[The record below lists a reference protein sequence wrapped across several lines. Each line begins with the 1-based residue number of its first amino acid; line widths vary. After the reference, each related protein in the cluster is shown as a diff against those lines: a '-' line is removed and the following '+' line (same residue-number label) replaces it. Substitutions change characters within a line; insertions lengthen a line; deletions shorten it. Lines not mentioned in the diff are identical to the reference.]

1 MVRVAHQGQGC
12 EFPIESNR
20 LYWVD
25 SRDGEVA
32 ATMSDAGHKQAEIK
46 AGPLGGAR
54 RGWPLLSL
62 VLAALLALA
71 CAAVAW
77 HLRGTVPIWLLASG
91 GVLAF
96 LGLVVLF
103 GFIAGIVHIGPGDRN
118 QAFFNG
124 LMDAMGDACVVTDA
138 RGRAVYGN
146 AAYLKL
152 VSAAGLARLVGIENI
167 YTGYPEVARPIYRL
181 SQSMRER
188 RSATEEIRLNAG
200 SSAAGAKTHEPV
212 WIRISVSPIETEG
225 GAGHSLWRH
234 QDISADRAKQE
245 GAFSHLQYIINY
257 LDQAPA
263 GFFSADA
270 EGRIAYI
277 NATLAEWLGLDLEA
291 TTGGALRLKDVVSET
306 GAKLLT
312 GIAPSGEATLTELFD
327 IDLKARDGRIM
338 PVRIIHR
345 TGPDKDGRLQPSRS
359 LVLPQSAKGANAA
372 DTAISEARLSRFF
385 NTAPMGIAELDGQGI
400 IRNAN
405 LNFIA
410 LSPHAKRGA
419 ALENLVTPSQRAMVR
434 DALAALSGSGAK
446 SIHVDVSVISDPPR
460 SVQFMISGH
469 NDKDASF
476 LVFALDTT
484 ENKSLEVQ
492 VAQGQKMQAIGQLA
506 GGVAHDFNNV
516 LTAIIGFSD
525 LLLAKQRPTDPAFAD
540 IMNIKQNANRAAN
553 LVRQLLAFS
562 RRQTLR
568 PELLSLTDVISDLG
582 NLLGRLLGEKVELK
596 VVHGR
601 DIGMV
606 KVDVNQFEQVIINLA
621 VNARDAMPN
630 GGTLTVR
637 TSNASISAQQSGE
650 LSMPPGEYVLC
661 EVEDTGTGIPK
672 DIFDKIWEPFFSTK
686 DVGKGTGLGLS
697 TVYGIIKQTGGFI
710 FCDSVVGQGTVF
722 RIYLPRHHQDKAAL
736 EEAREERPEI
746 KRADHTGK
754 GTILLV
760 EDEDAVRAFAS
771 RALASRGYTVLEA
784 ASGEVALQIV
794 AEKGDE
800 ISLVIS
806 DVVMPEMDGPTLLKE
821 LRKRGVATKVI
832 FISGYAEDA
841 FEKNLEGELDF
852 AFLPKPFSLKQLA
865 EAVKDVMGS

>member
-1 MVRVAHQGQGC
+1 MGTSWAR
-12 EFPIESNR
+12 
-20 LYWVD
+20 
-25 SRDGEVA
+25 
-32 ATMSDAGHKQAEIK
+32 MSEASSKQAEVK
-46 AGPLGGAR
+46 VAPLAGAR
-54 RGWPLLSL
+54 RGWPMLS
-62 VLAALLALA
+62 LALA
-71 CAAVAW
+71 ILLAVATAVTAW
-77 HLRGTVPIWLLASG
+77 YLRGVIPVWLLAVG
-91 GVLAF
+91 AALAF
-96 LGLVVLF
+96 LGLIVLF
-103 GFIAGIVHIGPGDRN
+103 GLLAGIVHIGPGDRGV
-118 QAFFNG
+118 AFFSG
-124 LMDAMGDACVVTDA
+124 LMDATSDACVVTDA

-152 VSAAGLARLVGIENI
+152 LSAAGLARLVGIENL
-167 YTGYPEVARPIYRL
+167 YAGYPEISQHIYRL
-181 SQSMRER
+181 SQSVRER
-188 RSATEEIRLNAG
+188 RAAVEEIRLNAG
-200 SSAAGAKTHEPV
+200 SSAAGAKADEPV
-212 WIRISVSPIETEG
+212 WIRIGVSPIEGEG
-225 GAGHSLWRH
+225 AAGHSLWRH
-234 QDISADRAKQE
+234 QDITSDRVKQE
-245 GAFSHLQYIINY
+245 NAFAHLQYIINY

-270 EGRIAYI
+270 DGRIAYI
-277 NATLAEWLGLDLEA
+277 NATLADWLGLDLEA
-291 TTGGALRLKDVVSET
+291 TTGGALRLKDVVSEA
-306 GAKLLT
+306 GEKLLT
-312 GIAPSGEATLTELFD
+312 RIAPSGETTLTEFFD
-327 IDLKARDGRIM
+327 IDLRAKDGRTV

-345 TGPDKDGRLQPSRS
+345 TGSDQEGRLQPSRS
-359 LVLPQSAKGANAA
+359 LVLPQAAKGKEAA
-372 DTAISEARLSRFF
+372 DIQLWEARLSRFF
-385 NTAPMGIAELDGQGI
+385 NTAPIGIAELDSQGI

-405 LNFIA
+405 LAFIG
-410 LSPHAKRGA
+410 LSPQAKRGVK
-419 ALENLVTPSQRAMVR
+419 LESLIAEQQRTQLR
-434 DALAALSGSGAK
+434 EALSAVSGVGAR
-446 SIHVDVSVISDPPR
+446 SIHVDVSIIADPPR
-460 SVQFMISGH
+460 SVQLIISGH
-469 NDKDASF
+469 SEKDASF
-476 LVFALDTT
+476 LVFAHDTT

-492 VAQGQKMQAIGQLA
+492 LAQGQKMQAIGQLA

-525 LLLAKQRPTDPAFAD
+525 LLLAKHRPTDPAFAD

-601 DIGMV
+601 DLGMV
-606 KVDVNQFEQVIINLA
+606 KVDVNQFEQVVINLA

-637 TSNASISAQQSGE
+637 TSNATVSVQQS
-650 LSMPPGEYVLC
+650 LDFQSMPPGDYIVC
-661 EVEDTGTGIPK
+661 EVQDTGTGIPK
-672 DIFDKIWEPFFSTK
+672 EILDKIWEPFFSTK

-710 FCDSVVGQGTVF
+710 FCDSVVGKGTVF
-722 RIYLPRHHQDKAAL
+722 RIYLPRHEPSQPAV
-736 EEAREERPEI
+736 EEAKTERPESR
-746 KRADHTGK
+746 RADHTGK
-754 GTILLV
+754 GTVLLV

-784 ASGEVALQIV
+784 ASGEAALAIV
-794 AEKGDE
+794 AEKQDE

-841 FEKNLEGELDF
+841 FEKNLEGEEDF

>member
-1 MVRVAHQGQGC
+1 
-12 EFPIESNR
+12 
-20 LYWVD
+20 
-25 SRDGEVA
+25 
-32 ATMSDAGHKQAEIK
+32 MSDAGHKQAEVK

-77 HLRGTVPIWLLASG
+77 HLRGTVPLWLLVSG

-138 RGRAVYGN
+138 KGRAVYGN

-167 YTGYPEVARPIYRL
+167 YAGYPEVARPIYRL

-291 TTGGALRLKDVVSET
+291 TTGGALRLRDVVSET

-372 DTAISEARLSRFF
+372 DIAISEARLSRFF
-385 NTAPMGIAELDGQGI
+385 NTAPMGIAELDGEGI

-525 LLLAKQRPTDPAFAD
+525 LLLAKHRPTDPAFAD

-637 TSNASISAQQSGE
+637 TSNASFSAQQSGE
-650 LSMPPGEYVLC
+650 LAMPPGDYVLC

-672 DIFDKIWEPFFSTK
+672 DIVDKIWEPFFSTK

-784 ASGEVALQIV
+784 ASGEVALEIV

>member
-1 MVRVAHQGQGC
+1 M
-12 EFPIESNR
+12 
-20 LYWVD
+20 
-25 SRDGEVA
+25 
-32 ATMSDAGHKQAEIK
+32 
-46 AGPLGGAR
+46 GGTR
-54 RGWPLLSL
+54 KGWPLLSL
-62 VLAALLALA
+62 FLAVFLAVVT
-71 CAAVAW
+71 AAGVW
-77 HLRGTVPIWLLASG
+77 LLRGTMPLWLLAVG
-91 GVLAF
+91 AVLAF
-96 LGLVVLF
+96 LGLIVVF
-103 GFIAGIVHIGPGDRN
+103 GLVAGIVHIGPSDRN
-118 QAFFNG
+118 QTFFHG
-124 LMDAMGDACVVTDA
+124 LLDAIGDACVVTDA
-138 RGRAVYGN
+138 KGRALYGN
-146 AAYLKL
+146 SAYLKL
-152 VSAAGLARLVGIENI
+152 VSASGLARLVGIENL
-167 YTGYPEVARPIYRL
+167 YAGYPEIAQHIYRL
-181 SQSMRER
+181 SQSVRER
-188 RSATEEIRLNAG
+188 RSGGEEIRLNAG
-200 SSAAGAKTHEPV
+200 SSAAGAKAKEPV

-225 GAGHSLWRH
+225 GSGLALWRH

-245 GAFSHLQYIINY
+245 AAFAHLQYIINY

-291 TTGGALRLKDVVSET
+291 TTGGALRLKDVVAEA
-306 GAKLLT
+306 GEKLLT
-312 GIAPSGEATLTELFD
+312 RIAPAGEAALTEFFD
-327 IDLKARDGRIM
+327 IDLRARDGRSV

-345 TGPDKDGRLQPSRS
+345 TGHDSDGRLQPSRS
-359 LVLPQSAKGANAA
+359 LVLPRSVKLGEA
-372 DTAISEARLSRFF
+372 DTDARLQRFF
-385 NTAPMGIAELDGQGI
+385 NNAPMGIAELDGGGI

-405 LNFIA
+405 AAF
-410 LSPHAKRGA
+410 LSLTREAKRGV
-419 ALENLVTPSQRAMVR
+419 ALEALVASEQRGSVR
-434 DALAALSGSGAK
+434 QALAGVNGADAK
-446 SIHVDVSVISDPPR
+446 STHVDVALLGDPPR
-460 SVQFMISGH
+460 QVQFLISGH
-469 NDKDASF
+469 AEKEASF
-476 LVFALDTT
+476 LVFAADKT

-525 LLLAKQRPTDPAFAD
+525 LLLAKHRPTDPAFAD

-568 PELLSLTDVISDLG
+568 PEVLSLTDVIADLG
-582 NLLGRLLGEKVELK
+582 NLLGRLLGEKVDLK

-601 DIGMV
+601 DVGMV
-606 KVDVNQFEQVIINLA
+606 KVDVNQFEQVVINLA
-621 VNARDAMPN
+621 VNARDAMSN

-637 TSNASISAQQSGE
+637 TSNATIAEQQSSD
-650 LSMPPGEYVLC
+650 LQSMPPGDYVLC
-661 EVEDTGTGIPK
+661 EVQDTGTGIPK
-672 DIFDKIWEPFFSTK
+672 EILDKIWEPFFSTK

-710 FCDSVVGQGTVF
+710 FCDSVVGKGTVF
-722 RIYLPRHHQDKAAL
+722 RIYLPRHHQEAQAA
-736 EEAREERPEI
+736 EEEVKEERPGV

-754 GTILLV
+754 GTVLLV

-771 RALASRGYTVLEA
+771 RALASRGYTVFEA
-784 ASGEVALQIV
+784 ASGEAALAIV

-806 DVVMPEMDGPTLLKE
+806 DVVMPEMDGPTMLKE
-821 LRKRGVATKVI
+821 LRKRGVKTKII

-841 FEKNLEGELDF
+841 FEKNLEGEQDF

>member
-1 MVRVAHQGQGC
+1 
-12 EFPIESNR
+12 
-20 LYWVD
+20 
-25 SRDGEVA
+25 
-32 ATMSDAGHKQAEIK
+32 MSDAGHKQAEVK

-54 RGWPLLSL
+54 KGWPLLSL
-62 VLAALLALA
+62 ILAVLLALA
-71 CAAVAW
+71 TAAAAW
-77 HLRGTVPIWLLASG
+77 HLRGAAPVWLLVTGA
-91 GVLAF
+91 VLAF

-103 GFIAGIVHIGPGDRN
+103 GFMAGIVHIGPGDRN
-118 QAFFNG
+118 QTFFNG

-138 RGRAVYGN
+138 KGRAVYGN

-152 VSAAGLARLVGIENI
+152 VSAAGLSRLVGIENI
-167 YTGYPEVARPIYRL
+167 YAGYPEVAQHIYRL
-181 SQSMRER
+181 SQSLRER
-188 RSATEEIRLNAG
+188 RAAVEEIRLNAG
-200 SSAAGAKTHEPV
+200 SSAAGAKTKEPV
-212 WIRISVSPIETEG
+212 WIRISVSPVETEG
-225 GAGHSLWRH
+225 GAGYSLWRH

-291 TTGGALRLKDVVSET
+291 TTGGALTLKDVVSET
-306 GAKLLT
+306 GEKLLT

-327 IDLKARDGRIM
+327 FDLRARDGRTI

-345 TGPDKDGRLQPSRS
+345 TGHDKDGRLQPSRS
-359 LVLPQSAKGANAA
+359 LVLPQSAKGAGAA

-410 LSPHAKRGA
+410 LSPHARRGV
-419 ALENLVTPSQRAMVR
+419 ALESLVAPNQRAMVR
-434 DALAALSGSGAK
+434 DALAVLGGAEAR

-525 LLLAKQRPTDPAFAD
+525 LLLAKHRPTDPAFAD

-568 PELLSLTDVISDLG
+568 PEVLSLTDVISDLG

-601 DIGMV
+601 DLGMV
-606 KVDVNQFEQVIINLA
+606 KVDVNQFEQVVINLA

-637 TSNASISAQQSGE
+637 TSNASVSAQQSGD
-650 LSMPPGEYVLC
+650 LSMPQGDYVLC
-661 EVEDTGTGIPK
+661 EVQDTGTGIAK
-672 DIFDKIWEPFFSTK
+672 DIVDKIWEPFFSTK

-760 EDEDAVRAFAS
+760 EDEDAVRAFAT
-771 RALASRGYTVLEA
+771 RALASRGYTVFEA
-784 ASGEVALQIV
+784 ASGEAALAIV

-821 LRKRGVATKVI
+821 LRKRGVMTKVI

>member
-1 MVRVAHQGQGC
+1 
-12 EFPIESNR
+12 
-20 LYWVD
+20 
-25 SRDGEVA
+25 
-32 ATMSDAGHKQAEIK
+32 MSDAGHKQAEVK

-77 HLRGTVPIWLLASG
+77 HLRGTVPLWLLVSG

-138 RGRAVYGN
+138 KGRAVYGN

-167 YTGYPEVARPIYRL
+167 YAGYPEVARPIYRL

-291 TTGGALRLKDVVSET
+291 TTGGALRLRDVVSET

-372 DTAISEARLSRFF
+372 DIAISEARLSRFF

-525 LLLAKQRPTDPAFAD
+525 LLLAKHRPTDPAFAD

-637 TSNASISAQQSGE
+637 TSNASFSAQQSGE
-650 LSMPPGEYVLC
+650 LAMPPGDYVLC

-672 DIFDKIWEPFFSTK
+672 DIVDKIWEPFFSTK

-784 ASGEVALQIV
+784 ASGEVALEIV

>member
-1 MVRVAHQGQGC
+1 
-12 EFPIESNR
+12 
-20 LYWVD
+20 
-25 SRDGEVA
+25 
-32 ATMSDAGHKQAEIK
+32 MSDAGIKQTQVK
-46 AGPLGGAR
+46 AAPLGGGR
-54 RGWPLLSL
+54 KGWPLLSL
-62 VLAALLALA
+62 FLAVLLALTSA
-71 CAAVAW
+71 LVAW
-77 HLRGTVPIWLLASG
+77 HLRGAAPVWLLATG
-91 GVLAF
+91 GVLSF
-96 LGLVVLF
+96 LGLIVLF
-103 GFIAGIVHIGPGDRN
+103 GLVAGIVHIGPGNGD
-118 QAFFNG
+118 QAFFQG
-124 LMDAMGDACVVTDA
+124 LTDAIGDACVVTDA
-138 RGRAVYGN
+138 KGRALYGN
-146 AAYLKL
+146 SAYLKL
-152 VSAAGLARLVGIENI
+152 ISASGLSRLVGIENI
-167 YTGYPEVARPIYRL
+167 YAGYPELAQHIYRL
-181 SQSMRER
+181 SQSVRER
-188 RSATEEIRLNAG
+188 RAGIEEVRLNAG
-200 SSAAGAKTHEPV
+200 SSAAAAKANEPV
-212 WIRISVSPIETEG
+212 WIRISVSPIESEG
-225 GAGHSLWRH
+225 TSGLSLWRH

-245 GAFSHLQYIINY
+245 QAFAHLQYIINY

-291 TTGGALRLKDVVSET
+291 TTGGALTLRDMVSVAGE
-306 GAKLLT
+306 KLLT
-312 GIAPSGEATLTELFD
+312 RIAPAGEATLTEFFD
-327 IDLKARDGRIM
+327 IDLRARDGRSL

-345 TGPDKDGRLQPSRS
+345 AGHDGNGRLQPSRS
-359 LVLPQSAKGANAA
+359 LVLPQSVKGQ
-372 DTAISEARLSRFF
+372 DGEGSRLSDARLQRFF
-385 NTAPMGIAELDGQGI
+385 NAAPMGIAELDREGI

-405 LNFIA
+405 PAFLS
-410 LSPHAKRGA
+410 LSPQAKRGV
-419 ALENLVTPSQRAMVR
+419 ALETLVTPDQRNLLR
-434 DALAALSGSGAK
+434 GALAAVGGAEAR
-446 SIHVDVSVISDPPR
+446 SIPVDVSVISDPPR
-460 SVQFMISGH
+460 LVQFIISSH
-469 NDKDASF
+469 SEKDASF
-476 LVFALDTT
+476 LVFAADKT

-525 LLLAKQRPTDPAFAD
+525 LLLAKHRPTDPAFAD

-568 PELLSLTDVISDLG
+568 PEVLSLIDVISDLG
-582 NLLGRLLGEKVELK
+582 NLLGRLLGEKVDLK

-601 DIGMV
+601 DIGLV
-606 KVDVNQFEQVIINLA
+606 KIDVNQFEQVIINLA

-637 TSNASISAQQSGE
+637 TSNATVTERRTSDLQV
-650 LSMPPGEYVLC
+650 MPPGEYVLC
-661 EVEDTGTGIPK
+661 EVQDTGTGIPK
-672 DIFDKIWEPFFSTK
+672 DILDKIWEPFFSTK

-710 FCDSVVGQGTVF
+710 FCDSVVGHGTVF
-722 RIYLPRHHQDKAAL
+722 RIYLPRHHQEKVAV
-736 EEAREERPEI
+736 EETREEKPEV

-754 GTILLV
+754 GTVLLV

-771 RALASRGYTVLEA
+771 RALASRGYTVFEA
-784 ASGEVALQIV
+784 ASGDEALAIF

-821 LRKRGVATKVI
+821 LRKRGVSTKII

-841 FEKNLEGELDF
+841 FEKNLEGEEDF

-865 EAVKDVMGS
+865 EAVKNVMGS

>member
-1 MVRVAHQGQGC
+1 
-12 EFPIESNR
+12 
-20 LYWVD
+20 
-25 SRDGEVA
+25 
-32 ATMSDAGHKQAEIK
+32 MSDAGHKQAEVK

-54 RGWPLLSL
+54 KGWPLLSL
-62 VLAALLALA
+62 ILAVLLALA
-71 CAAVAW
+71 TAAAAW
-77 HLRGTVPIWLLASG
+77 HVRGAAPVWLLVTGA
-91 GVLAF
+91 VLAF

-103 GFIAGIVHIGPGDRN
+103 GFMAGIVHIGPGDRN
-118 QAFFNG
+118 QTFFNG

-138 RGRAVYGN
+138 KGRAVYGN

-152 VSAAGLARLVGIENI
+152 VSAAGLSRLVGIENI
-167 YTGYPEVARPIYRL
+167 YAGYPEVAQHIYRL
-181 SQSMRER
+181 SQSLRER
-188 RSATEEIRLNAG
+188 RAAVEEIRLNAG
-200 SSAAGAKTHEPV
+200 SSAAGAKTKEPV
-212 WIRISVSPIETEG
+212 WIRISVSPVETEG
-225 GAGHSLWRH
+225 GAGYSLWRH

-291 TTGGALRLKDVVSET
+291 TTGGALTLKDVVSET
-306 GAKLLT
+306 GEKLLT

-327 IDLKARDGRIM
+327 FDLRARDGRTI

-345 TGPDKDGRLQPSRS
+345 TGHDKDGRLQPSRS
-359 LVLPQSAKGANAA
+359 LVLPQSAKGAGAA

-410 LSPHAKRGA
+410 LSPHARRGV
-419 ALENLVTPSQRAMVR
+419 ALESLVAPNQRAMVR
-434 DALAALSGSGAK
+434 DALAVLGGAEAR

-525 LLLAKQRPTDPAFAD
+525 LLLAKHRPTDPAFAD

-568 PELLSLTDVISDLG
+568 PEVLSLTDVISDLG

-601 DIGMV
+601 DLGMV
-606 KVDVNQFEQVIINLA
+606 KVDVNQFEQVVINLA

-637 TSNASISAQQSGE
+637 TSNASVSAQQSGD
-650 LSMPPGEYVLC
+650 LSMPPGDYVLC
-661 EVEDTGTGIPK
+661 EVQDTGTGIPK
-672 DIFDKIWEPFFSTK
+672 DIVDKIWEPFFSTK

-771 RALASRGYTVLEA
+771 RALASRGYTVFEA
-784 ASGEVALQIV
+784 ASGEAALAIV

-806 DVVMPEMDGPTLLKE
+806 DVVMPEMDGPTMFGE
-821 LRKRGVATKVI
+821 LRKRGVKAKVI
-832 FISGYAEDA
+832 FVSGYAEDA
-841 FEKNLEGELDF
+841 FAKNLPEGEDF
-852 AFLPKPFSLKQLA
+852 GFLPKPFSLKQLI
-865 EAVKDVMGS
+865 EAVKGKQ

>member
-1 MVRVAHQGQGC
+1 
-12 EFPIESNR
+12 
-20 LYWVD
+20 
-25 SRDGEVA
+25 
-32 ATMSDAGHKQAEIK
+32 MSDAGHRQAEVK

-54 RGWPLLSL
+54 KGWPLLSL
-62 VLAALLALA
+62 VLAVLLALA
-71 CAAVAW
+71 SAAVAW
-77 HLRGTVPIWLLASG
+77 HLRAAVPIWLLVSG
-91 GVLAF
+91 AVLAF

-124 LMDAMGDACVVTDA
+124 LMDAIGDACVVTDA
-138 RGRAVYGN
+138 KGRAVYGN

-152 VSAAGLARLVGIENI
+152 VSAAGLSRLVGIENI
-167 YTGYPEVARPIYRL
+167 YAGYPEVAQPIYRL
-181 SQSMRER
+181 SQSVRER
-188 RSATEEIRLNAG
+188 RPATEEVRLNAG

-212 WIRISVSPIETEG
+212 WIRISVSPIEAEG

-291 TTGGALRLKDVVSET
+291 TTGGALTLKDVVSET
-306 GAKLLT
+306 GEKLLT
-312 GIAPSGEATLTELFD
+312 RIAPSGETTLTELFD
-327 IDLKARDGRIM
+327 IDLKARDGHIM
-338 PVRIIHR
+338 PARIIHR
-345 TGPDKDGRLQPSRS
+345 TGHDKDGRLQPSRS
-359 LVLPQSAKGANAA
+359 LVLPHSAKGTDAA
-372 DTAISEARLSRFF
+372 DTAITEARLSRFF

-405 LNFIA
+405 FNFIA
-410 LSPHAKRGA
+410 LSPHAKRGV
-419 ALENLVTPSQRAMVR
+419 ALESLVAPNQRAMVR
-434 DALAALSGSGAK
+434 DALAALGGAGAR
-446 SIHVDVSVISDPPR
+446 SIHVDVSVVSDPPR

-525 LLLAKQRPTDPAFAD
+525 LLLAKHRPTDPAFAD

-568 PELLSLTDVISDLG
+568 PEVLSLTDVISDLG

-601 DIGMV
+601 DLGMV

-637 TSNASISAQQSGE
+637 TSNASVTAQQSGD
-650 LSMPPGEYVLC
+650 LSMPAGDYVLC
-661 EVEDTGTGIPK
+661 EVEDTGTGIAR
-672 DIFDKIWEPFFSTK
+672 DIVDKIWEPFFSTK

-722 RIYLPRHHQDKAAL
+722 RIYLPRHHQDKAEL
-736 EEAREERPEI
+736 EEAREERPETR
-746 KRADHTGK
+746 RADHTGK

-760 EDEDAVRAFAS
+760 EDEEAVRAFAT

-784 ASGEVALQIV
+784 ASGEAALAIV

-800 ISLVIS
+800 VSLVIS

-821 LRKRGVATKVI
+821 LRKRGVRTKVI

>member
-1 MVRVAHQGQGC
+1 MGKSWAR
-12 EFPIESNR
+12 
-20 LYWVD
+20 
-25 SRDGEVA
+25 
-32 ATMSDAGHKQAEIK
+32 MSDATSKQAEVR

-54 RGWPLLSL
+54 KGWPVLSL
-62 VLAALLALA
+62 VLAILLAVA
-71 CAAVAW
+71 TAVIAW
-77 HLRGTVPIWLLASG
+77 HLRGSVPLWLLAAG
-91 GVLAF
+91 AILAF

-103 GFIAGIVHIGPGDRN
+103 GLMAGIVHVGPGDRGV
-118 QAFFNG
+118 AFFSG

-152 VSAAGLARLVGIENI
+152 VSAAGLARLVGIENL
-167 YTGYPEVARPIYRL
+167 YAGYPDLSQHIYRL
-181 SQSMRER
+181 SQSVRER
-188 RSATEEIRLNAG
+188 RAAVEEVRLMAG
-200 SSAAGAKTHEPV
+200 SSAAGAKANEPV

-225 GAGHSLWRH
+225 GEGYSLWRH
-234 QDISADRAKQE
+234 QDITSDRGKQE
-245 GAFSHLQYIINY
+245 SAFAHLQYIINY

-270 EGRIAYI
+270 DGRIAYI

-291 TTGGALRLKDVVSET
+291 TTGGALRLRDVVSEA
-306 GAKLLT
+306 GEKLLT
-312 GIAPSGEATLTELFD
+312 RIASSGEATLTEFFD
-327 IDLKARDGRIM
+327 IDLRARDGKTV

-345 TGPDKDGRLQPSRS
+345 TGHDQDGRLQPSRS
-359 LVLPQSAKGANAA
+359 LVLPQAAKGTEGA
-372 DTAISEARLSRFF
+372 DTQLWEARLSRFF
-385 NTAPMGIAELDGQGI
+385 NIAPMGIAELDGQGI

-405 LNFIA
+405 LAFIG
-410 LSPHAKRGA
+410 LSPQAKRGV
-419 ALENLVTPSQRAMVR
+419 ALESLVAPQQRAQLR
-434 DALAALSGSGAK
+434 EALAAVSGVGAR
-446 SIHVDVSVISDPPR
+446 STHVDVSIISDPPR
-460 SVQFMISGH
+460 SVQLIISGH
-469 NDKDASF
+469 SEKDASY
-476 LVFALDTT
+476 LVFAHDTT

-492 VAQGQKMQAIGQLA
+492 LAQGQKMQAIGQLA

-525 LLLAKQRPTDPAFAD
+525 LLLAKHRPTDPAFAD

-601 DIGMV
+601 DLGMV
-606 KVDVNQFEQVIINLA
+606 KVDVNQFEQVVINLA

-637 TSNASISAQQSGE
+637 TSNASISAQQSVD
-650 LSMPPGEYVLC
+650 LQSMPPGDYVLC
-661 EVEDTGTGIPK
+661 EVQDTGTGIPK
-672 DIFDKIWEPFFSTK
+672 EILDKIWEPFFSTK

-697 TVYGIIKQTGGFI
+697 TVYGIIKQTGGFV
-710 FCDSVVGQGTVF
+710 FCDSVVGKGTVF
-722 RIYLPRHHQDKAAL
+722 RIYLPRHQPSQAAVEDGKA
-736 EEAREERPEI
+736 ERPEA

-754 GTILLV
+754 GTVLLV

-784 ASGEVALQIV
+784 ASGEAALAIV
-794 AEKGDE
+794 ADKGDE

-821 LRKRGVATKVI
+821 LRKRGITIKVI

-841 FEKNLEGELDF
+841 FEKNLEGEEDF

>member
-1 MVRVAHQGQGC
+1 M
-12 EFPIESNR
+12 
-20 LYWVD
+20 
-25 SRDGEVA
+25 
-32 ATMSDAGHKQAEIK
+32 TDAGSKQAEIK
-46 AGPLGGAR
+46 AAPLGGGR
-54 RGWPLLSL
+54 KGWPLLSL
-62 VLAALLALA
+62 LLAVLLALA
-71 CAAVAW
+71 TAAIAW
-77 HLRGTVPIWLLASG
+77 QLRGQVPLWLLAG
-91 GVLAF
+91 GALLAF
-96 LGLVVLF
+96 LGLIVLF
-103 GFIAGIVHIGPGDRN
+103 GLLAGIVHFGPADRDA
-118 QAFFNG
+118 AFFNG
-124 LMDAMGDACVVTDA
+124 LMDALGDACVVTDQK
-138 RGRAVYGN
+138 GRAVYGN

-152 VSAAGLARLVGIENI
+152 ASAAGLSRLVGIENL
-167 YTGYPEVARPIYRL
+167 YAGYPDVSQHIYRL
-181 SQSMRER
+181 SQSVRER
-188 RSATEEIRLNAG
+188 RPAVEEIRLTAG
-200 SSAAGAKTHEPV
+200 SSAAGARKNEPV
-212 WIRISVSPIETEG
+212 WIRISVSPVETEG
-225 GAGHSLWRH
+225 GAGHALWRH

-245 GAFSHLQYIINY
+245 GAFAHLQYIINY

-277 NATLAEWLGLDLEA
+277 NATLADWLGLDLEA
-291 TTGGALRLKDVVSET
+291 TTGGALTLKDVVSEA
-306 GAKLLT
+306 GEKLLT
-312 GIAPSGEATLTELFD
+312 RIAPSDETSVTEFFD
-327 IDLKARDGRIM
+327 IDLKARDGRTL

-345 TGPDKDGRLQPSRS
+345 TGHDRDGRLQPSRS
-359 LVLPQSAKGANAA
+359 LVLPQSAKGAETA
-372 DTAISEARLSRFF
+372 DMQASEARLSRFF
-385 NTAPMGIAELDGQGI
+385 NTAPMGLAELDGNGI

-405 LNFIA
+405 LAFIA
-410 LSPHAKRGA
+410 LSPQAKRGA
-419 ALENLVTPSQRAMVR
+419 ALEALVAPQQRAQVR
-434 DALAALSGSGAK
+434 EALKAVGGVGAR
-446 SIHVDVSVISDPPR
+446 SIHVDVSIISEPPR

-469 NDKDASF
+469 GEKEASF

-525 LLLAKQRPTDPAFAD
+525 LLLAKHRPTDPAFAD

-568 PELLSLTDVISDLG
+568 PEVLSLTDVISDLG

-601 DIGMV
+601 DLGMV
-606 KVDVNQFEQVIINLA
+606 KVDVNQFEQVVINLA

-637 TSNASISAQQSGE
+637 TANASVSTLQSSDMQ
-650 LSMPPGEYVLC
+650 SMPPGDYVLC
-661 EVEDTGTGIPK
+661 EVQDTGTGISK
-672 DIFDKIWEPFFSTK
+672 DILDKIWEPFFSTK

-710 FCDSVVGQGTVF
+710 FCDSTVGKGTVF
-722 RIYLPRHHQDKAAL
+722 RIYLPRHQQDKAAL
-736 EEAREERPEI
+736 EEAREERPEV

-771 RALASRGYTVLEA
+771 RALASRGYTVFEA
-784 ASGEVALQIV
+784 ASGEAALAIV
-794 AEKGDE
+794 GEKGDE
-800 ISLVIS
+800 VSLVIS

-821 LRKRGVATKVI
+821 LRKRGVMTKVI

>member
-1 MVRVAHQGQGC
+1 
-12 EFPIESNR
+12 
-20 LYWVD
+20 
-25 SRDGEVA
+25 
-32 ATMSDAGHKQAEIK
+32 MSDAGHKQAEVK

-71 CAAVAW
+71 SAAVAW
-77 HLRGTVPIWLLASG
+77 HLRGTVPLWLLASG

-124 LMDAMGDACVVTDA
+124 LMDAMWDACVVTDA
-138 RGRAVYGN
+138 KGRAVYGN

-152 VSAAGLARLVGIENI
+152 VSAAGLTRLVGIENI
-167 YTGYPEVARPIYRL
+167 YAGYPEVARPIYRL

-188 RSATEEIRLNAG
+188 RSASEEIRLNAG

-419 ALENLVTPSQRAMVR
+419 ALEDLVTPSQRAMVC

-582 NLLGRLLGEKVELK
+582 NLLGRLLGEKVALK
-596 VVHGR
+596 LVHGR

-650 LSMPPGEYVLC
+650 LSMPPGDYVLC
-661 EVEDTGTGIPK
+661 EVQDTGTGIPK
-672 DIFDKIWEPFFSTK
+672 DIVDKIWEPFFSTK

-784 ASGEVALQIV
+784 ASGEVALEIV

>member
-1 MVRVAHQGQGC
+1 
-12 EFPIESNR
+12 
-20 LYWVD
+20 
-25 SRDGEVA
+25 
-32 ATMSDAGHKQAEIK
+32 MSDAGHKQAEIK
-46 AGPLGGAR
+46 A
-54 RGWPLLSL
+54 PLLSL

-77 HLRGTVPIWLLASG
+77 HLRGTVPLWLLASG

-138 RGRAVYGN
+138 KGRAVYGN

>member
-1 MVRVAHQGQGC
+1 M
-12 EFPIESNR
+12 
-20 LYWVD
+20 
-25 SRDGEVA
+25 
-32 ATMSDAGHKQAEIK
+32 TDAGSKQTEVK
-46 AGPLGGAR
+46 AGPMGATR
-54 RGWPLLSL
+54 KGWPLLSL
-62 VLAALLALA
+62 FLAILLAVA
-71 CAAVAW
+71 CAAIAW
-77 HLRGTVPIWLLASG
+77 KLRSSVPAWLLVAG
-91 GVLAF
+91 AVLAF

-103 GFIAGIVHIGPGDRN
+103 GYLAGIVHIGPSDRN

-124 LMDAMGDACVVTDA
+124 LVDALGDACVVTDQ

-146 AAYLKL
+146 AAYLKF
-152 VSAAGLARLVGIENI
+152 VSAAGLTRLVGIENL
-167 YTGYPEVARPIYRL
+167 YAGYPDLAQNIYRL
-181 SQSMRER
+181 SQSVREKR
-188 RSATEEIRLNAG
+188 AASEEIRLNAG
-200 SSAAGAKTHEPV
+200 SSAPGAKPDRPV
-212 WIRISVSPIETEG
+212 WIRISVAPIEAPG
-225 GAGHSLWRH
+225 SPGHALWRH

-245 GAFSHLQYIINY
+245 AAFTHLQYIINY

-291 TTGGALRLKDVVSET
+291 TTGGALTLKDVVSEA
-306 GAKLLT
+306 GEKLLT
-312 GIAPSGEATLTELFD
+312 RIAPSGQTTLTEAFD
-327 IDLKARDGRIM
+327 IELIARDGRSV
-338 PVRIIHR
+338 PARIIHR
-345 TGPDKDGRLQPSRS
+345 TGHDQDGRLQPSRS
-359 LVLPQSAKGANAA
+359 LVLPQPPKGAEAGA
-372 DTAISEARLSRFF
+372 SQLSDARLSRFF
-385 NTAPMGIAELDGQGI
+385 NTAPIGIAELDSRGI

-405 LNFIA
+405 LAFLA
-410 LSPHAKRGA
+410 LSPEAKRGA
-419 ALENLVTPSQRAMVR
+419 ALESLVAPAQIGLVKE
-434 DALAALSGSGAK
+434 ALSAVGGVGPK
-446 SIHVDVSVISDPPR
+446 STHVDVSVISDPPR
-460 SVQFMISGH
+460 SVQFMIASH
-469 NDKDASF
+469 SEAEASF
-476 LVFALDTT
+476 LVFALDMT

-525 LLLAKQRPTDPAFAD
+525 LLLAKHRPTDPAFAD

-568 PELLSLTDVISDLG
+568 PDVLSLTDVIADLG

-601 DIGMV
+601 DLGMV

-637 TSNASISAQQSGE
+637 TSNAAVSALQTGG
-650 LSMPPGEYVLC
+650 LALPPGDYVVC
-661 EVEDTGTGIPK
+661 EVQDTGTGIPK
-672 DIFDKIWEPFFSTK
+672 EIVDKIWEPFFSTK

-710 FCDSVVGQGTVF
+710 FCDSVVGKGTVF
-722 RIYLPRHHQDKAAL
+722 RIYLPRHYPLAAAV
-736 EEAREERPEI
+736 EETREEKPEA

-754 GTILLV
+754 GTVLLV

-784 ASGEVALQIV
+784 ASGEEALAIV
-794 AEKGDE
+794 AEKGGE

-821 LRKRGVATKVI
+821 LRKRGVMIKII

-841 FEKNLEGELDF
+841 FEKNLEGEEDF

-865 EAVKDVMGS
+865 EAVKTVMGS

>member
-1 MVRVAHQGQGC
+1 
-12 EFPIESNR
+12 
-20 LYWVD
+20 
-25 SRDGEVA
+25 
-32 ATMSDAGHKQAEIK
+32 MSDAGQKQAEVK
-46 AGPLGGAR
+46 AGPLGGTR
-54 RGWPLLSL
+54 RAWPLLSL
-62 VLAALLALA
+62 VLAVLLAVA
-71 CAAVAW
+71 SAAVAW
-77 HLRGTVPIWLLASG
+77 HLRGVVPLWLLVTGA
-91 GVLAF
+91 VLAF

-118 QAFFNG
+118 QAFFNA

-138 RGRAVYGN
+138 NGRAVYGN

-152 VSAAGLARLVGIENI
+152 VSAAGLSRLVGIENI
-167 YTGYPEVARPIYRL
+167 YAGYPEVAQPIYRL

-188 RSATEEIRLNAG
+188 RPATEEIRLNAG

-225 GAGHSLWRH
+225 SAGHALWRH

-291 TTGGALRLKDVVSET
+291 TTGGALTLKDVVSET
-306 GAKLLT
+306 GEKLLT
-312 GIAPSGEATLTELFD
+312 GIAPAGEATLTELFD
-327 IDLKARDGRIM
+327 IDLKARDGRIL

-345 TGPDKDGRLQPSRS
+345 TGHDKDGRLQPSRS
-359 LVLPQSAKGANAA
+359 LVLPQSAKGVDAA

-410 LSPHAKRGA
+410 LSPHAKRGV
-419 ALENLVTPSQRAMVR
+419 ALENLVSPGHRQLVR
-434 DALAALSGSGAK
+434 DALTALGGAAAK

-460 SVQFMISGH
+460 SVTFMISGH

-568 PELLSLTDVISDLG
+568 PEVLSLTDVISDLG

-601 DIGMV
+601 DLGMV
-606 KVDVNQFEQVIINLA
+606 KVDVNQFEQVVINLA
-621 VNARDAMPN
+621 VNARDAMQN

-637 TSNASISAQQSGE
+637 TSNASVSAQQSGE
-650 LSMPPGEYVLC
+650 LSMPQGEYVLC
-661 EVEDTGTGIPK
+661 EVEDTGTGIAR
-672 DIFDKIWEPFFSTK
+672 DIVDKIWEPFFSTK

-771 RALASRGYTVLEA
+771 RALASRGYTVFEA
-784 ASGEVALQIV
+784 ASGEAALAIV